1 MTALANPLTFI
12 ASDAAVVFWLL
23 FHHEKVTRPLA
34 AKSGKRQLQHNYA
47 LENLIKK

>member
-1 MTALANPLTFI
+1 MVSAKSLGMVN
-12 ASDAAVVFWLL
+12 